1 MKLSQLEL
9 IEISKRTVIKKRECP
24 LIEANQPRH
33 LAVGVSSIV
42 VMTPMHGENLL
53 KKQTTH
59 KFFDKV
65 EIKVSKI
72 LTVGTMHSQINVNRS
87 NQTDQN

>member
-59 KFFDKV
+59 KIFCIGVITARTHAKV
-65 EIKVSKI
+65 LVLGTEII
-72 LTVGTMHSQINVNRS
+72 
-87 NQTDQN
+87 